1 MIRDVADT
9 KMRAWKKQMASL
21 PRHRQL
27 EAERMQVFSD
37 ADHGDFQVTH
47 LMLLMSS
54 TCSIVHI
61 EILAQTYLISF
72 PAEHT
77 AADEDQE
84 EENLRLCNILQ
95 VQKAS

>member
-1 MIRDVADT
+1 
-9 KMRAWKKQMASL
+9 MRAWKKQMASL

-37 ADHGDFQVTH
+37 TGHGDFQVTH

-54 TCSIVHI
+54 TCSID
-61 EILAQTYLISF
+61 ILAQTYLISF